1 MAAAIATGTSS
12 RRSICVTQLLLF
24 TLLCGSIVGLV
35 SGKHLSATGGE
46 HQHQHQ
52 HSAATHHRRRL
63 QRDSRAKDTA
73 QQQCEAVKGYFE
85 SIDIHSSGVHNEKGA
100 ICGGSCCSN
109 ATEMEL
115 RQKASGM
122 FEQLL
127 HHHTSSLRGILA
139 DNANQFQSH
148 VLELAQQSENKT
160 LTVFSKVYIRM
171 VPLSGMMIRQLYTE
185 IMNHLNYI
193 SNYTNSNGQMGS
205 KASIG
210 SLRSGLEDA
219 VHKFFVQLFPVAYH
233 QAVHLAK
240 NNYGELHEDYINC
253 LKHNFDELQPFG
265 GIPREIQSSLVH
277 SVHMSNVF
285 MNALLQSA
293 EVLSEADALYGQQ
306 LTDTCK
312 MHLLKMHYCP
322 NCNGHQTRGQPQICN
337 GYCMNVMRGCSAE
350 YAGLLDGP
358 WSSVVEALNNLVTTH
373 IVTDSGII
381 NTIMKLSTKI
391 SDAIMHA
398 MGNGPELEQKVKKT
412 CGTPNLS
419 PSLTDESET
428 RLQQHKNSVKWATP
442 PDPDMVRFLSTIE
455 KTKEFYTNIVDNFC
469 DAEYTT
475 DDRHC
480 WTGDRIGD
488 YTQLLIDTGMDRQRY
503 NPEVPWKT
511 QTQVSK
517 LNELVDKLIKIRK
530 SIGAAAPSSSIQSH
544 DIQSDMGREGSGG
557 GGGQISDDDEEYGGG
572 IHGSGDGSGD
582 GATTIE
588 DRAGPPTITETEQRE
603 NNQSGGASNPLA
615 ATATCLL
622 LTLVTILYRSCS

>member
-1 MAAAIATGTSS
+1 MAAAIATTGVSS
-12 RRSICVTQLLLF
+12 RRNICVTQLLLF
-24 TLLCGSIVGLV
+24 ALLCGGIVGLV
-35 SGKHLSATGGE
+35 DGKHLGD

-85 SIDIHSSGVHNEKGA
+85 SIDIHSSGVYNEKGA
-100 ICGGSCCSN
+100 ICGGNCCNN
-109 ATEMEL
+109 ATELEL
-115 RQKASGM
+115 RQKAAGM

-127 HHHTSSLRGILA
+127 HHHTSSLRWILA
-139 DNANQFQSH
+139 DNANPIPESRPG
-148 VLELAQQSENKT
+148 AG
-160 LTVFSKVYIRM
+160 
-171 VPLSGMMIRQLYTE
+171 P
-185 IMNHLNYI
+185 
-193 SNYTNSNGQMGS
+193 
-205 KASIG
+205 
-210 SLRSGLEDA
+210 A
-219 VHKFFVQLFPVAYH
+219 V
-233 QAVHLAK
+233 
-240 NNYGELHEDYINC
+240 GEQDT
-253 LKHNFDELQPFG
+253 DG
-265 GIPREIQSSLVH
+265 
-277 SVHMSNVF
+277 
-285 MNALLQSA
+285 LLQGLHTNGAAVGDDDPPVVYGNHESA
-293 EVLSEADALYGQQ
+293 EVLAEADALYGQQ

-350 YAGLLDGP
+350 YAGLLDSP

-475 DDRHC
+475 DDRLC

-530 SIGAAAPSSSIQSH
+530 SIGAAAPSSSVQSH
-544 DIQSDMGREGSGG
+544 DIQSDMGREGSGGG

-582 GATTIE
+582 GATSID
-588 DRAGPPTITETEQRE
+588 DRAGETTIPDTEQRE

-615 ATATCLL
+615 APATCLL